1 MIFITNGRGHSR
13 KIVTGIPI
21 KIGDVFDPSQIMMVP
36 AKWRL
41 DSEEIVDEII
51 GMITNGIIIS
61 AMIIEMHRVPAGK
74 ITGLGSQGHTTCHPK
89 IC

>member
-1 MIFITNGRGHSR
+1 MMFITNGRGHPR
-13 KIVTGIPI
+13 RIVTGITI
-21 KIGDVFDPSQIMMVP
+21 KIGDVFDPSQIMTVP

-41 DSEEIVDEII
+41 ASKEIVEEIIR
-51 GMITNGIIIS
+51 MITSGTMTS
-61 AMIIEMHRVPAGK
+61 TTTIEMHQVPAGK